1 VNLLLFWW
9 TCCFFLALFMTEFPW
24 LGNCT
29 IKQHV
34 SIWQKLIRLPTTFF
48 ASFEAGAGAM
58 HPPKLLKFALLLSF
72 ALAFCPQLSRAIAA
86 GPQESIPS
94 NARDQPKQASVR
106 LDSLVEELLSA
117 NPELQA
123 ARKRYEAALTRPAQE
138 SALPDPR
145 ITAGWASNGWPYP
158 GAGLGSEAG
167 SNIGLQ
173 VAQEIP
179 FPGKRA
185 LKGGIAQKEADS
197 EAQAVRAMELRLV
210 AQLKERYYELLYIYE
225 AVDLIHR
232 NRELLQQ
239 MAKVTEARY
248 SAGKAMQQDII
259 KAGIEVSIL
268 ENRLIVLEQKRLSG
282 NAEIN
287 ALLNRPPEEDMG
299 RPETIS
305 TLPPLEPFESLRARA
320 LTASPLLQG
329 QRAVIDSR
337 QLNMQSAQKAYY
349 PDFDVMSGYYN
360 QGAMKPMWEFKVQA
374 NIPLYFGKKQRYG
387 LEEAGANL
395 VEAQR
400 TYRNDQQMLLFRL
413 RDRYVAAEAALK
425 LMDLYSR
432 QVVPQ
437 SELALESSLAS
448 YEGGNVDFL
457 TVLSNFTTIREYQIN
472 YFEQRADYLKA
483 LSGLEELTGTPGGPA
498 SHQGSSQNEVRR

>member
-1 VNLLLFWW
+1 
-9 TCCFFLALFMTEFPW
+9 
-24 LGNCT
+24 
-29 IKQHV
+29 
-34 SIWQKLIRLPTTFF
+34 
-48 ASFEAGAGAM
+48 M
-58 HPPKLLKFALLLSF
+58 HPPKLLKFGFLLFLTLGF
-72 ALAFCPQLSRAIAA
+72 YPPPSRAIAA
-86 GPQESIPS
+86 GPQE
-94 NARDQPKQASVR
+94 AVR
-106 LDSLVEELLSA
+106 LDSLIEELLKA

-145 ITAGWASNGWPYP
+145 ITAGWVGSGWPYP
-158 GAGLGSEAG
+158 GAGLGSEVS

-185 LKGGIAQKEADS
+185 LKGGIAQKQADS
-197 EAQAVRAMELRLV
+197 EAQAFRTVELGLV
-210 AQLKERYYELLYIYE
+210 ARLKERYYELLYIYE

-232 NRELLQQ
+232 NQELLQQ
-239 MAKVTEARY
+239 MAKVAEARY

-268 ENRLIVLEQKRLSG
+268 ENRLIVLEQKKLSS

-287 ALLNRPPEEDMG
+287 ALLNRPPDADLG
-299 RPETIS
+299 RPETVS
-305 TLPPLEPFESLRARA
+305 ALASLEPFESLRARA

-329 QRAVIDSR
+329 QRAVIDGR
-337 QLNMQSAQKAYY
+337 QLNVQSAQKAYY

-360 QGAMKPMWEFKVQA
+360 QGAMKPMWEFKVQI

-395 VEAQR
+395 VEAQK
-400 TYRNDQQMLLFRL
+400 TYRSDQQMLIFRL

-437 SELALESSLAS
+437 SELALQSSLAS
-448 YEGGNVDFL
+448 YEGGGADFL
-457 TVLSNFTTIREYQIN
+457 TVLSNFTTIREYQMN
-472 YFEQRADYLKA
+472 YFEQRTEYLKA
-483 LSGLEELTGTPGGPA
+483 LSGLEELTGTPGGPI
-498 SHQGSSQNEVRR
+498 SNQGFPQNEVRR

>member
-1 VNLLLFWW
+1 
-9 TCCFFLALFMTEFPW
+9 
-24 LGNCT
+24 
-29 IKQHV
+29 
-34 SIWQKLIRLPTTFF
+34 
-48 ASFEAGAGAM
+48 M
-58 HPPKLLKFALLLSF
+58 HPPGMLRFAFLLALTLTFNPSPCGTIT
-72 ALAFCPQLSRAIAA
+72 AMA
-86 GPQESIPS
+86 QESIPPRP
-94 NARDQPKQASVR
+94 ADQPKRESVR
-106 LDSLVEELLSA
+106 LDSLVEELLRS

-123 ARKRYEAALTRPAQE
+123 ARKRYEAALTRPSQE

-145 ITAGWASNGWPYP
+145 ITVGWISNGWPYP
-158 GAGLGSEAG
+158 GAGLGSEVT

-173 VAQEIP
+173 LAQEIP

-197 EAQAVRAMELRLV
+197 EAQVVRATELRLV
-210 AQLKERYYELLYIYE
+210 TQLKERYYELRYVYE

-232 NRELLQQ
+232 NQELLQQ
-239 MAKVTEARY
+239 MAKVAEARY

-268 ENRLIVLEQKRLSG
+268 ENRLIALEQKKLSS

-287 ALLNRPPEEDMG
+287 ALLNRPPDADLG
-299 RPETIS
+299 RPETVS
-305 TLPPLEPFESLRARA
+305 ALPPLEPFDSLRARA
-320 LTASPLLQG
+320 LVASPLLQG
-329 QRAVIDSR
+329 QRAVIDGR
-337 QLNMQSAQKAYY
+337 QLNVQSAQKAYY

-360 QGAMKPMWEFKVQA
+360 QGAMKPMWEFKVQF

-387 LEEAGANL
+387 LEEAGATL

-400 TYRNDQQMLLFRL
+400 TYRNEQQWLLFRL

-437 SELALESSLAS
+437 SELALQSSLAS
-448 YEGGNVDFL
+448 YEGGSVDFL
-457 TVLSNFTTIREYQIN
+457 TVLSNFNTIRDYQMN
-472 YFEQRADYLKA
+472 YYEQRAEYLKA

-498 SHQGSSQNEVRR
+498 PNQGFSQNEVRR

>member
-1 VNLLLFWW
+1 
-9 TCCFFLALFMTEFPW
+9 
-24 LGNCT
+24 
-29 IKQHV
+29 
-34 SIWQKLIRLPTTFF
+34 
-48 ASFEAGAGAM
+48 M
-58 HPPKLLKFALLLSF
+58 HPPKLLRYALLLS
-72 ALAFCPQLSRAIAA
+72 LTLVFCPWLSRAIAA
-86 GPQESIPS
+86 GPQEPS
-94 NARDQPKQASVR
+94 PSKATDQPKQESVR
-106 LDSLVEELLSA
+106 LDSLVEELLKA

-123 ARKRYEAALTRPAQE
+123 SRKRYEAALTRPAQE

-145 ITAGWASNGWPYP
+145 ITAGWVSSGLPYP
-158 GAGLGSEAG
+158 GAGLGSEVS

-197 EAQAVRAMELRLV
+197 EAQAVRAVELRLV

-232 NRELLQQ
+232 NQELLQQ
-239 MAKVTEARY
+239 MAKVAEARY

-268 ENRLIVLEQKRLSG
+268 DNRLIVLEQKKLSG

-287 ALLNRPPEEDMG
+287 ALLNRPPDADLG
-299 RPETIS
+299 RPETVS
-305 TLPPLEPFESLRARA
+305 TLPPLASFESLRTRA
-320 LTASPLLQG
+320 LEASPLLQG
-329 QRAVIDSR
+329 QRAVIDGR
-337 QLNMQSAQKAYY
+337 HLNVQSARKAYY

-360 QGAMKPMWEFKVQA
+360 QGVMKPMWEFKVQA

-387 LEEAGANL
+387 LEEAGAEL

-413 RDRYVAAEAALK
+413 RDRYVAAETALK

-437 SELALESSLAS
+437 SELALQSSLAS
-448 YEGGNVDFL
+448 YGGGSVDFL
-457 TVLSNFTTIREYQIN
+457 TVLSNFTTIREYQMN
-472 YFEQRADYLKA
+472 YFEQRAEYLKA

-498 SHQGSSQNEVRR
+498 SNQVFPKNEVRQ